1 MTSNNLDNFTLH
13 ISKLAALQ
21 FLNKNQN
28 EEIILRKLCWK
39 KVGLRCVPVQ
49 TEIDL
54 TRDEIE
60 LLIEAAKLL
69 EYFVAI
75 SQQSNKTPTPEPPPR
90 STL

>member
-39 KVGLRCVPVQ
+39 KVGQRCVPVQ

-60 LLIEAAKLL
+60 LLIETAKLL

>member
-1 MTSNNLDNFTLH
+1 MTSNNLDKFTLH
-13 ISKLAALQ
+13 ISKLTALQ
-21 FLNKNQN
+21 LLNKNQN
-28 EEIILRKLCWK
+28 QEYILRKLCWK
-39 KVGLRCVPVQ
+39 KVAQRCVPVQ

-69 EYFVAI
+69 EYFIAI
-75 SQQSNKTPTPEPPPR
+75 SQQSNKTPTPDPPPK

>member
-1 MTSNNLDNFTLH
+1 MG
-13 ISKLAALQ
+13 Q
-21 FLNKNQN
+21 
-28 EEIILRKLCWK
+28 
-39 KVGLRCVPVQ
+39 RCVPVQ

-69 EYFVAI
+69 EHFVAI